1 MYTRHNGDQAQRHR
15 RSCGPAAVVQRND
28 TGNGEGRSS
37 TGAPTER
44 RDQSRRAHSRAV
56 RTELAALAAQQG
68 GVFTRA
74 QAMDAGYRAPE
85 LRALTAGR
93 GAWVVV
99 RRGVY
104 ADRTTWDELDQYAG
118 QPLARA
124 WAAHLTI
131 GVEHVMSHDSAA
143 HAWGL
148 PVVLVG
154 HPLIHITRP
163 GVWGSRTEHGVK
175 HHLAMQAPKV
185 GAAAGLPVTSLARTV
200 MDLAREHGFACGA
213 AAADRAMRWGVIR
226 DDFDEVL
233 ADMRCWPGV
242 TQARRAARVADPG
255 ADSPGET
262 LTRLMVLELDIG
274 RPITQFPVPVPGG
287 TAWCDLRVGRHVF
300 EFDGRRKYR
309 PASDGGDAAI
319 PPDEVVWNEKVRE
332 RDIAGH
338 GLGVSRVFWDDCLG
352 SARAQTMDRLRHEYQ
367 ATVHRHGMELPEN
380 LEEFARQK
388 AAERMRRIRTVSPY
402 AA

>member
-1 MYTRHNGDQAQRHR
+1 M
-15 RSCGPAAVVQRND
+15 
-28 TGNGEGRSS
+28 
-37 TGAPTER
+37 
-44 RDQSRRAHSRAV
+44 
-56 RTELAALAAQQG
+56 AAQQG

-85 LRALTAGR
+85 LRALTAAR

-104 ADRTTWDELDQYAG
+104 ADRVLWDELDEYAG

-148 PVVLVG
+148 PVVLAG
-154 HPLIHITRP
+154 PPLIHITRP

-175 HHLAMQAPKV
+175 HHLAMQAPEV
-185 GAAAGLPVTSLARTV
+185 GTSAGLPVTGLARTA
-200 MDLAREHGFACGA
+200 MDLAREHGVACGA

-233 ADMRCWPGV
+233 AGMRCWPGV
-242 TQARRAARVADPG
+242 TRARRAALVADPG
-255 ADSPGET
+255 ADTPGET
-262 LTRLMVLELDIG
+262 LTRLMLLEMGIG
-274 RPITQFPVPVPGG
+274 TPVTQFPVPVGGG
-287 TAWCDLRVGRHVF
+287 TAWCDLRVGRHIF

-309 PASDGGDAAI
+309 QASDGGDATA
-319 PPDEVVWNEKVRE
+319 PPDEIVWQEKVRE
-332 RDIAGH
+332 RGIAAH
-338 GLGVSRVFWDDCLG
+338 GLGVSRVFWADCLG
-352 SARAQTMDRLRHEYQ
+352 SARGPTMDRLHREYQ
-367 ATVHRHGMELPEN
+367 ETVRRHGMVLPEY
-380 LEEFARQK
+380 LEEFARRM